1 MISGMSITAANFFGE
16 QKTVYAAGAPRSNG
30 TGQVVLF
37 TKRAPPLNL
46 MNVNLVI
53 SGEQFAS
60 NFGYELATADLNGDE
75 CVVFLFVLKFVNLG
89 VIDI

>member
-1 MISGMSITAANFFGE
+1 MSITAAYFLGD
-16 QKTVYAAGAPRSNG
+16 QKIVYAAGAPRSNG

-37 TKRAPPLNL
+37 TKHVPPVNL

-60 NFGYELATADLNGDE
+60 NFGYELATADLNSDE
-75 CVVFLFVLKFVNLG
+75 CVVFLFVLKFVYLG
-89 VIDI
+89 VLDI